1 MIIKPSQGMT
11 QCALQIFIHHSLKLS
26 LAFTDSPDTSLST
39 TDQLYQLFPDHNGR
53 TNALRA
59 TKNKFLV
66 LNGVC
71 DHCAGAGYYGYEGGW
86 GVLPSLGFAKSRML
100 LRVICPPGHMARR
113 RGNNK

>member
-1 MIIKPSQGMT
+1 MT
-11 QCALQIFIHHSLKLS
+11 QCALQIFIHHSLKLP
-26 LAFTDSPDTSLST
+26 LAFTVSSETSLFT
-39 TDQLYQLFPDHNGR
+39 TDQLNQIFQDHNGR

-59 TKNKFLV
+59 TKNKVAV

-71 DHCAGAGYYGYEGGW
+71 DHCAGAGYYGYEGW

-100 LRVICPPGHMARR
+100 LRVICPLGHMARR

>member
-1 MIIKPSQGMT
+1 MPSKEKT

-59 TKNKFLV
+59 TKNKVAV

-86 GVLPSLGFAKSRML
+86 MDGGY
-100 LRVICPPGHMARR
+100 CPP
-113 RGNNK
+113 